1 MAKSSKNPHRGD
13 DFRDFLQKDDLLED
27 VESLAWKRALA
38 LQLQQLIEKQEIT
51 KSEMATRMNTSRAAV
66 DRLLDASNPSLT
78 LTTLA
83 KAAKA
88 LGRKLSVKLLSA

>member
-13 DFRDFLQKDDLLED
+13 DFRDILQKDDLLED

-78 LTTLA
+78 LATLA

-88 LGRKLSVKLLSA
+88 LGHKLSVKLLSA